1 MKLIVKEHVNAV
13 VQPIVRKFQ
22 IVTEATD
29 SVNRIPLTIGLQKGD
44 ILVYREY
51 GKVERLPVGTDGQI
65 LMADSSEPLGVK
77 WVTPS

>member
-1 MKLIVKEHVNAV
+1 MKLIVKEHVSAV
-13 VQPIVRKFQ
+13 VQPIIRKFT

-29 SVNRIPLTIGLQKGD
+29 SVNRIPIGIGLQKGD
-44 ILVYREY
+44 ILVYRES

-65 LMADSSEPLGVK
+65 LMADSSQPLGVK

>member
-13 VQPIVRKFQ
+13 VQPIIRKFT

-29 SVNRIPLTIGLQKGD
+29 SVNRIPLGIGLQKGD
-44 ILVYREY
+44 ILVYEDI
-51 GKVERLPVGTDGQI
+51 GKVRRLPVGVDGQI
-65 LMADSSEPLGVK
+65 LMADSSEPLGIK